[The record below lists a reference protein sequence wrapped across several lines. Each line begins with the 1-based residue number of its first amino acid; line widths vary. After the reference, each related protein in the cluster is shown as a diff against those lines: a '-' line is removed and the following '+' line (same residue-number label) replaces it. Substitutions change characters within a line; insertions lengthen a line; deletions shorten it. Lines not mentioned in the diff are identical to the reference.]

1 MIIVTGGAG
10 FIGSNIVRGLNQS
23 GRTNIL
29 IVDRLSDL
37 GQHKNLNCLK
47 FSDYVDKADF
57 LNRFEDFGPI
67 EAIFHQGACSSTVET
82 DSLFMMENNYQ
93 YSKRLL
99 HLALKRKIPFLY
111 ASSASV
117 YGNGERGFGERIE
130 CEYPLNIYAFSKAL
144 FDRYVSRI
152 LPESES
158 QVLGL
163 RYFNVYGPQEN
174 HKGQMASVAHHFVNQ
189 LFDTNNMKLFVG
201 SEKFRR
207 DFIHVDDVVNVNLFF
222 LEHGNSGIFNCGT
235 GITESFHEIAIQLKK
250 INRGGDIEFIPFPE
264 HLVGKYQE
272 FTQADINSL
281 RDAGYVEKFLSLQ
294 DGLRNY
300 FQHMKTNEGYF
311 RD

>member
-1 MIIVTGGAG
+1 VIVVTGGAG

-57 LNRFEDFGPI
+57 LDRFEDFGPI

-82 DSLFMMENNYQ
+82 DSLYMMENNYQ

-117 YGNGERGFGERIE
+117 YGNGERGFSERIE
-130 CEYPLNIYAFSKAL
+130 SEYPLNIYAFSKAL

-163 RYFNVYGPQEN
+163 RYFNVYGAQEN

-189 LFDTNNMKLFVG
+189 LFDTNNMKLFAG
-201 SEKFRR
+201 SENFCR
-207 DFIHVDDVVNVNLFF
+207 DFIYVDDVVKVNLFF

-235 GITESFHEIAIQLKK
+235 GVTESFHEIAIQLKK
-250 INRGGDIEFIPFPE
+250 INLGGDIEFIPFPE

-272 FTQADINSL
+272 FTQADITSL
-281 RDAGYVEKFLSLQ
+281 RDAGYAEKFLSLQ
-294 DGLRNY
+294 DGLSNY